1 MSEPYIGEIR
11 MFGGSFAPKG
21 WALCNGDLIA
31 ISSNEALFSILGTAF
46 GGDGRTDF
54 ALPDLRGRIPINA
67 GGTGTSG
74 PGLPT
79 VRWGEKGGAIDVT
92 LSANEIAAHTHG
104 AKLRGINQTAN
115 ATEFT
120 GNALA
125 NTGSTN
131 VYFSSRGTNTDFVDM
146 QSDSVIVEANTGGT
160 AFSVR
165 NPYLGVNFIIAL
177 VGIFPSRN

>member
-21 WALCNGDLIA
+21 WALCNGQLIA
-31 ISSNEALFSILGTAF
+31 ISANEALFAILGTAF

-92 LSANEIAAHTHG
+92 LNANQIAAHTHP
-104 AKLRGINQTAN
+104 ATLNGINQTAN
-115 ATEFT
+115 STFPT
-120 GNALA
+120 GAALGLTSA
-125 NTGSTN
+125 NQYYSGS
-131 VYFSSRGTNTDFVDM
+131 
-146 QSDSVIVEANTGGT
+146 SVNPDQAMASGSVSVSANSGGGT
-160 AFSVR
+160 AVNVR